1 MYLNSVST
9 SSVGRSEVVK
19 VTFSPLYPREGTL
32 VSNGGE
38 VRWASEKIWSSFQ
51 MRKYPAF
58 TEIKTPLRWVLSLVA
73 VITTLLQPNDLVIE
87 NVLFTINTNINLTR
101 S

>member
-19 VTFSPLYPREGTL
+19 VTFSPLYPQEGTL
-32 VSNGGE
+32 VTIGGE
-38 VRWASEKIWSSFQ
+38 ARWASEKIWSCFQ

-58 TEIKTPLRWVLSLVA
+58 TEMKTLFRWVLSLVA
-73 VITTLLQPNDLVIE
+73 VITTLLQPHDLVTE
-87 NVLFTINTNINLTR
+87 NVFFTINTNINLT
-101 S
+101 